1 MFNKI
6 FNFAKKEIWKNEIFI
21 NYLVLSMENE
31 KFSKNSILEI
41 RTLLDQKSISSIEE
55 LVKFTENPDI
65 SLETKK
71 NIERLK
77 LISDYNSTCYIKN
90 SKEKTRT
97 IQWPNNP
104 QTKKH
109 DPNNYFD
116 IYSDYFYKRHTR
128 FITKETAIGSAGS
141 CFALRIAHQLQAWGY
156 NYVIEEDD
164 APEGLTIQELVNSTY
179 RMAPARFGT
188 LFNLPT
194 IRQVI
199 ERGFGEWNAPKII
212 SADDSRIFDP
222 FRRVKAHYYND
233 ETYELDYAKHTQLL
247 NKALLRCDVFIITL
261 GLTEAWYFAHSN
273 DYVCIQPYRIDPI
286 LLRRKNLTV
295 EENINELEKIFQV
308 YKKYKPSIKFII
320 SVSPVP
326 LNKTFNEN
334 EHVVAATAF
343 SKAKLRVAAQEFV
356 EKHREDAFYFPSFET
371 VMYGCKTPWEE
382 DKRHVS
388 PEAIKRV
395 MELFQKQFLV
405 DQTPLKFYS
414 HVDPGLSVKT
424 TKLKFVFL
432 KIYHQIKKYIKK
444 YVLRFR

>member
-1 MFNKI
+1 MIEVKNLNKSFGDLHVLNDVSVKFEPGKINLIIGASGSGKSVLSKCIVGLHPIDSGSIAFNGEDFI
-6 FNFAKKEIWKNEIFI
+6 TMNFSQKKEVRREIGMLFQGTA
-21 NYLVLSMENE
+21 L
-31 KFSKNSILEI
+31 
-41 RTLLDQKSISSIEE
+41 
-55 LVKFTENPDI
+55 
-65 SLETKK
+65 
-71 NIERLK
+71 
-77 LISDYNSTCYIKN
+77 
-90 SKEKTRT
+90 
-97 IQWPNNP
+97 
-104 QTKKH
+104 
-109 DPNNYFD
+109 FD
-116 IYSDYFYKRHTR
+116 S
-128 FITKETAIGSAGS
+128 
-141 CFALRIAHQLQAWGY
+141 
-156 NYVIEEDD
+156 
-164 APEGLTIQELVNSTY
+164 
-179 RMAPARFGT
+179 
-188 LFNLPT
+188 
-194 IRQVI
+194 
-199 ERGFGEWNAPKII
+199 
-212 SADDSRIFDP
+212 
-222 FRRVKAHYYND
+222 
-233 ETYELDYAKHTQLL
+233 
-247 NKALLRCDVFIITL
+247 
-261 GLTEAWYFAHSN
+261 
-273 DYVCIQPYRIDPI
+273 
-286 LLRRKNLTV
+286 LTV